1 MDDSQDYQEYERQ
14 QQQERQSHLQSVIN
28 FAARL
33 AHHRLLENVKSMIMD
48 VDLTSVPA
56 EHLASLASSVTGE
69 LHIKNVSGCDL
80 VTILDNVKCNHLY
93 IWSQSLGSE
102 ETQALVRAIE
112 SRVGLVILHKGVTLD
127 IGSFASFNPNSLFDR
142 YRGKLRTL
150 ARCRNWKV
158 IKERK
163 SCYTIQRQ

>member
-1 MDDSQDYQEYERQ
+1 MKLY
-14 QQQERQSHLQSVIN
+14 
-28 FAARL
+28 
-33 AHHRLLENVKSMIMD
+33 D

-56 EHLASLASSVTGE
+56 ELLTYLASCVTTTVY
-69 LHIKNVSGCDL
+69 IKNVSGCDL

-163 SCYTIQRQ
+163 YCYTIQRQ

>member
-14 QQQERQSHLQSVIN
+14 QRQERQSHLQSVIT

-33 AHHRLLENVKSMIMD
+33 AHHRLLESVKSMIID
-48 VDLTSVPA
+48 VDLTSVPD
-56 EHLASLASSVTGE
+56 EHLASSVTGE

-80 VTILDNVKCNHLY
+80 VTILDNVNCKHLY
-93 IWSQSLGSE
+93 IWSQCLGSE

-112 SRVGLVILHKGVTLD
+112 SRVGVVILHKGVSLD
-127 IGSFASFNPNSLFDR
+127 ISSFASFNPNSLLDR
-142 YRGKLRTL
+142 YRGKLKTL

-158 IKERK
+158 TRERK